1 MSRRAPFAYAYVA
14 DMKVFLGLGNPG
26 KEYERTRHNIGWWV
40 LDRLARRW
48 DADGWKKDGKA
59 IVATA
64 RVGTDVVKLV
74 RPQTYMNLSGEVLK
88 PFLNRPGWEPAQD
101 LLVIVD
107 DVALPFASM
116 RTRPSGS
123 AGGHNGLKSVQAHTG
138 NTAYPRL
145 RIGVAPLH
153 PRATVGNLSDHVLGQ
168 FGRDETEFMEAA
180 LPRICDACESWVRDG
195 ITTTMNKFNPP
206 PAA

>member
-1 MSRRAPFAYAYVA
+1 
-14 DMKVFLGLGNPG
+14 MKVFLGLGNPG

-74 RPQTYMNLSGEVLK
+74 KPQTYMNLSGEVLK

-107 DVALPFASM
+107 DVALPLASM

-195 ITTTMNKFNPP
+195 ITTMMNMFNPP
-206 PAA
+206 PPAT

>member
-1 MSRRAPFAYAYVA
+1 
-14 DMKVFLGLGNPG
+14 MKVFLGLGNPG

-40 LDRLARRW
+40 LDQLARRW
-48 DADGWKKDGKA
+48 SADGWKKDGKA
-59 IVATA
+59 MVCTA

-74 RPQTYMNLSGEVLK
+74 KPQTYMNLSGEVLK
-88 PFLNRPGWEPAQD
+88 PFQNRPGWDPSLD
-101 LLVIVD
+101 LLVVVD
-107 DVALPFASM
+107 EVALPFATM

-123 AGGHNGLKSVQAHTG
+123 AGGHNGLKSVQAHLG

-145 RIGVAPLH
+145 RIGIAPLH
-153 PRATVGNLSDHVLGQ
+153 PRASVGNLSDHVLGT
-168 FGRDETEFMEAA
+168 FGREETEFMEAA

-195 ITTTMNKFNPP
+195 ITIMMNKFNPP

>member
-1 MSRRAPFAYAYVA
+1 
-14 DMKVFLGLGNPG
+14 MKVFLGLGNPG

-59 IVATA
+59 MVATA

-74 RPQTYMNLSGEVLK
+74 KPQTYMNLSGEVLK
-88 PFLNRPGWEPAQD
+88 PFLNRPGWEPSQD

-107 DVALPFASM
+107 EVALPFATM

-123 AGGHNGLKSVQAHTG
+123 AGGHNGLKSVQAHIG

-153 PRATVGNLSDHVLGQ
+153 PRASVGNLSDHVLGQ
-168 FGRDETEFMEAA
+168 FGREETAFMEEA

-195 ITTTMNKFNPP
+195 ITTMMNKFNPP
-206 PAA
+206 PPAA

>member
-1 MSRRAPFAYAYVA
+1 
-14 DMKVFLGLGNPG
+14 MKVFLGLGNPG

-123 AGGHNGLKSVQAHTG
+123 AGGHNGLKSVQAHLG

-195 ITTTMNKFNPP
+195 ITTMMNKFNPP
-206 PAA
+206 PPAT

>member
-1 MSRRAPFAYAYVA
+1 
-14 DMKVFLGLGNPG
+14 MKVFLGLGNPG

-74 RPQTYMNLSGEVLK
+74 KPQTYMNLSGEVLK

-107 DVALPFASM
+107 DVALPLASM

-195 ITTTMNKFNPP
+195 ITIMMNKFNPP
-206 PAA
+206 PPAT

>member
-1 MSRRAPFAYAYVA
+1 
-14 DMKVFLGLGNPG
+14 MKVFLGLGNPG

-40 LDRLARRW
+40 LDQLARRW
-48 DADGWKKDGKA
+48 SADGWKKDGKA
-59 IVATA
+59 MVCTA

-74 RPQTYMNLSGEVLK
+74 KPQTYMNLSGEVLK
-88 PFLNRPGWEPAQD
+88 PFQNRPGWDPSQD
-101 LLVIVD
+101 LLVVVD
-107 DVALPFASM
+107 EVALPFASM

-123 AGGHNGLKSVQAHTG
+123 AGGHNGLKSVQAHLG

-145 RIGVAPLH
+145 RIGIAPLH
-153 PRATVGNLSDHVLGQ
+153 PRASVGNLSDHVLGT
-168 FGRDETEFMEAA
+168 FGREETEFMEAA

-195 ITTTMNKFNPP
+195 ITIMMNKFNPP

>member
-1 MSRRAPFAYAYVA
+1 
-14 DMKVFLGLGNPG
+14 MKVFLGLGNPG

-74 RPQTYMNLSGEVLK
+74 KPQTYMNLSGEVLK

-107 DVALPFASM
+107 DVALPLASM

-195 ITTTMNKFNPP
+195 ITTMMNKFNPP
-206 PAA
+206 PPAT